1 MDDRGSYGAQVAT
14 ISTIVARLLS
24 AASAAERKVWVC
36 FGEKQ
41 KCDAAYGGGRY
52 NIVFHGLRG
61 WSWFWIQHRYVTV
74 VETELRA

>member
-36 FGEKQ
+36 FGGEQ
-41 KCDAAYGGGRY
+41 T
-52 NIVFHGLRG
+52 VMLRMVGDGITSFSTG
-61 WSWFWIQHRYVTV
+61 WSWFWIQNRYVK
-74 VETELRA
+74 A